1 MDSEKPSE
9 GLAPDVLRRRRLA
22 ASIYVVALLV
32 VVLLVAWRL
41 VSANA

>member
-1 MDSEKPSE
+1 MDTEKPSE
-9 GLAPDVLRRRRLA
+9 GPAPDVMRRRRLA

-32 VVLLVAWRL
+32 VVLLVVWRL